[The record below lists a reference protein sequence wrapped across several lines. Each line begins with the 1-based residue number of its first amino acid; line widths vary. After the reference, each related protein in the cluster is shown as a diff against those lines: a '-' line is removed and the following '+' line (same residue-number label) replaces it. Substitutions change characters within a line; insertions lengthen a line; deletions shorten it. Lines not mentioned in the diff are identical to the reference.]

1 MPAVCRPTPAPA
13 QRDIRGKSRTIGFP
27 RDIVARA
34 AQIEISSGRGIAGQK
49 YVHLDAR
56 HLADQLRATLP
67 GIIEVCQEF
76 RKIDPTREMIPV
88 QPGTHCTIGGSDVNI
103 DCITEVEGFYLAGE
117 CACVSVHGANRLGG
131 NSLL

>member
-1 MPAVCRPTPAPA
+1 VERA
-13 QRDIRGKSRTIGFP
+13 P

-34 AQIEISSGRGIAGQK
+34 VQIEISSGRGIGGQK

-56 HLADQLRATLP
+56 HLADQLRATFP

-88 QPGTHCTIGGSDVNI
+88 PGTHYTMGGSDVNVH
-103 DCITEVEGFYLAGE
+103 CITEVEGFYLAGE